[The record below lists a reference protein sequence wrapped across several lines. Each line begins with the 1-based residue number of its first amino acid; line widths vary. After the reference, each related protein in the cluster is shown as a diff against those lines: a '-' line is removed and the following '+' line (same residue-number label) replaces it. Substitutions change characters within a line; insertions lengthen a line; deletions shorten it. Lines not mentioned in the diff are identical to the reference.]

1 MSSGAAQS
9 GRAELEDLE
18 MDKRFKEQLAEMS
31 ANKKSA
37 LEMSHEYLM
46 PNRVETWLAAGIPLS
61 IGRREGYRIWD
72 MDGHELQ
79 DFHLN
84 GGVFNLGH
92 RHPHLVETL
101 RAGLDVLD
109 VGNHHFPSAIRAT
122 FAKNLAEKTPG
133 DLHYTVF
140 TPSGSEANDMA
151 VKSARHATGRKKIAA
166 FDIAYHGSSGLSGAV
181 GDNDNA
187 KFFGSAFE
195 DDLLRVPY
203 NDLDALEAVL
213 KNRDVALFMAETI
226 PATFGFPPPSLDY
239 YRGVRRLCDEY
250 GTLFL
255 TDEVQTGM
263 GRSGKVWCI
272 EQYGVVPDM
281 MSIGKGL
288 GGGLYPIGALL
299 LTKEAGAWLQE
310 RGWGYVSGFG
320 GSELGCLVG
329 IEALELSSSRETL
342 ANVEEIAEHMRQGL
356 TDIQSRY
363 PFMFDIRQVGV
374 IAALGFDDPLGGMKM
389 AAALYQEG
397 LWAMF
402 AGYDRRYLQFK
413 TGLLVDK
420 AYCDEALE
428 KVEGALKKV
437 TAI

>member
-1 MSSGAAQS
+1 
-9 GRAELEDLE
+9 
-18 MDKRFKEQLAEMS
+18 MDTRFDNQLAGMS
-31 ANKKSA
+31 AEKRQV

-46 PNRVETWLAAGIPLS
+46 PNRVETWLASGVPLS

-72 MDGHELQ
+72 MDGQELQ

-92 RHPHLVETL
+92 RHPYLVETL
-101 RAGLDVLD
+101 KKGLDELD
-109 VGNHHFPSAIRAT
+109 VGNHHFPSALRAKL
-122 FAKNLAEKTPG
+122 AKDLAEKAPG
-133 DLHYTVF
+133 DLHYTIF

-151 VKSARHATGRKKIAA
+151 VKTARHATGRTKIVA

-195 DDLLRVPY
+195 DELLRVPY
-203 NDLDALEAVL
+203 DDLNALEDAL
-213 KNRDVALFMAETI
+213 KGRDVALFMAETI
-226 PATFGFPPPSLDY
+226 PATFGFPPPSDDY
-239 YRGVRRLCDEY
+239 YRGVRRLCNEY

-255 TDEVQTGM
+255 TDEVQTGL
-263 GRSGKVWCI
+263 GRSGKVWAI
-272 EQYGVVPDM
+272 EQYGVAPDM

-288 GGGLYPIGALL
+288 GGGLYPMGALL
-299 LTKEAGAWLQE
+299 LTKQAGAWLEE

-320 GSELGCLVG
+320 GSEIGCLVG
-329 IEALELSSSRETL
+329 IEAFKISSSQETL
-342 ANVEEIAEHMRQGL
+342 TNVSEIAEHMSQGL
-356 TDIQSRY
+356 KDIQSRHSY
-363 PFMFDIRQVGV
+363 MFDVRQVGV
-374 IAALGFDDPLGGMKM
+374 IAALGFDDPIGGMKM

-420 AYCDEALE
+420 AYCDEALT
-428 KVEGALKKV
+428 KIDAALKKV
-437 TAI
+437 TSQ

>member
-1 MSSGAAQS
+1 
-9 GRAELEDLE
+9 
-18 MDKRFKEQLAEMS
+18 MDTRFDAQLARMS
-31 ANKKSA
+31 ERKRQA
-37 LEMSHEYLM
+37 LELSHDYLM
-46 PNRVETWLAAGIPLS
+46 PNRVETWLAAGVPLS

-72 MDGHELQ
+72 VDGHELQ

-101 RAGLDVLD
+101 RTGLDTLD
-109 VGNHHFPSAIRAT
+109 VGNHHFPSEIRAR
-122 FAKNLAEKTPG
+122 LAEKLAAKTPG
-133 DLHYTVF
+133 DLHYTIF

-151 VKSARHATGRKKIAA
+151 IKTARHATGRTKIAA

-181 GDNDNA
+181 GENDNA

-195 DDLLRVPY
+195 ADLLRVPY
-203 NDLDALEAVL
+203 NDLDSLEDVL
-213 KNRDVALFMAETI
+213 KQEDVALFMAETI
-226 PATFGFPPPSLDY
+226 PATFGFPPPDPEY
-239 YRGVRRLCDEY
+239 YKGVRRLCDTY

-255 TDEVQTGM
+255 TDEVQTGL
-263 GRSGKVWCI
+263 GRSGSVWAI
-272 EQYGVVPDM
+272 ERYGVVPDM

-288 GGGLYPIGALL
+288 GGGLYPIGALV
-299 LTKEAGAWLQE
+299 LTKEAGSWLNE

-329 IEALELSSSRETL
+329 IEALELSSSAATLDNVATITDYMRE
-342 ANVEEIAEHMRQGL
+342 GL
-356 TDIQSRY
+356 EAIQTRHPY
-363 PFMFDIRQVGV
+363 LFDIRQVGV

-389 AAALYQEG
+389 AAALYEEG

-420 AYCDEALE
+420 DYCDEALTKIE
-428 KVEGALKKV
+428 TALKKV
-437 TAI
+437 TAR

>member
-1 MSSGAAQS
+1 
-9 GRAELEDLE
+9 
-18 MDKRFKEQLAEMS
+18 MDKRFDAQLAEMS
-31 ANKKSA
+31 AKKRSA

-46 PNRVETWLAAGIPLS
+46 PNRVETWLAAGVPLS
-61 IGRREGYRIWD
+61 IGRREAYRIWD
-72 MDGHELQ
+72 VDGQELQ

-101 RAGLDVLD
+101 RNGLDTLD
-109 VGNHHFPSAIRAT
+109 VGNHHFPSALRAT
-122 FAKNLAEKTPG
+122 LAKDLAEKAPG
-133 DLHYTVF
+133 DLHYTIF

-151 VKSARHATGRKKIAA
+151 IKTARQATGRKKIAS

-181 GDNDNA
+181 GDNNNA

-195 DDLLRVPY
+195 GDILRIPY
-203 NDLDALEAVL
+203 DNLDALEDAL
-213 KNRDVALFMAETI
+213 KGRDVALFMVETI
-226 PATFGFPPPSLDY
+226 PATFGFPPPSEGFY
-239 YRGVRRLCDEY
+239 QGARRLCDEY
-250 GTLFL
+250 GTLLL
-255 TDEVQTGM
+255 TDEVQTGL
-263 GRSGKVWCI
+263 GRSGKVWAI

-288 GGGLYPIGALL
+288 GGGLYPMGALM
-299 LTKEAGAWLQE
+299 LTKEVGAWLQE

-329 IEALELSSSRETL
+329 IEAFKLSSSEETL
-342 ANVEEIAEHMRQGL
+342 ANVAEIADHLGQGL
-356 TDIQSRY
+356 RVIQSRY

-374 IAALGFDDPLGGMKM
+374 IAALGFDDPMGGMQM

-420 AYCDEALE
+420 AYCDEALTKIE
-428 KVEGALKKV
+428 SALKKV
-437 TAI
+437 TAK